1 MKLLCAILSSAILL
15 TGCYS
20 HATLTAD
27 SPQSTY
33 EVSFRLKDGTY
44 VLSRT
49 YERVEN
55 GYKVSGTRVRQ
66 NPSAETGFSGI
77 LLDTQIEEVV
87 TNEFDT
93 RKTLG
98 GVLLGAGL
106 VAVMLGVLFPHADWG
121 AVIAEL

>member
-1 MKLLCAILSSAILL
+1 MKYLRVILSSAILL

-20 HATLTAD
+20 HTTLTAE

-55 GYKVSGTRVRQ
+55 GYKVAGTRVRQ

-77 LLDTQIEEVV
+77 LLDTQIKEVV

-93 RKTLG
+93 GKTFG

-106 VAVMLGVLFPHADWG
+106 VAAILAVLFPHADWG